1 MGFFNGPGVPIL
13 WAMYAD
19 TADYAEWKFGR
30 RATGIVFS
38 AATFGQKFGWGI
50 GGAITGWLLTIF
62 NYVPNADQSPE
73 ALLGIKLML
82 SIIPGILM
90 ILSVGLLFFYNL
102 TEPFMEKVQAD
113 LAERRK

>member
-1 MGFFNGPGVPIL
+1 L

-50 GGAITGWLLTIF
+50 GGALTGWLLAIF
-62 NYVPNADQSPE
+62 NYVPNTVQTSDSI
-73 ALLGIKLML
+73 LGIKLML
-82 SIIPGILM
+82 SIIPGTLM
-90 ILSVGLLFFYNL
+90 ILSVILLFFYDL
-102 TEPFMEKVQAD
+102 TEPFMAKVQSE
-113 LAERRK
+113 LSTRRQNEKLDN